1 MDRSDLDALARLRG
15 AAERHRRL
23 AALHESLG
31 ELCKA
36 AECMELAEFEDARA
50 DRLERRLFG
59 T

>member
-1 MDRSDLDALARLRG
+1 MKLADKDALERLRG

-23 AALHESLG
+23 AGLHEALG

-36 AECMELAEFEDARA
+36 AECMELAEFEEDRA
-50 DRLERRLFG
+50 ERLERRLFG